1 MKRPLMFTIVM
12 VLSLT
17 LAGVS
22 PGLARRA
29 LTVEEA
35 RRLALEFNRT
45 YLQAREGV
53 RIAEADVTKARAGAF
68 PHVSFNG
75 SYNRSFILPSF
86 FVQATDDEGQ
96 TESIEFKT
104 GFKNS
109 YGANL
114 SVVQSIWQGGKVF
127 TALSI
132 AKDYRRYSQ
141 AVEDQ
146 VAATVVFNS
155 DVLFH
160 DAILQRS
167 RLEVLTK
174 SHEAVSENL
183 AVVEKMFSQGL
194 VPEFEVLRARVEK
207 SNLEPQILMAES
219 DLKLAQKRLKSFL
232 GLDLDEDIELIQEA
246 EVESIP
252 SLPSVDSMVTLA
264 LADRPEMKQATFER
278 DMRRKAVRIARAD
291 YWPSLSAVA
300 SYDWQAQSDRFT
312 LDENISRSWTAGL
325 RLTVPIFQG
334 GRTRGS
340 VTQAV
345 AEHNQTLLRVQQT
358 RDNVRLEVEQA
369 FDRLLQAR
377 QSLETQKN
385 TIALAEEV
393 LRIADLSYESGVGT
407 LLDVL
412 SAQAALTQARELL
425 AQATFTYRTARAG
438 LKLATTID
446 LDKLQ

>member
-1 MKRPLMFTIVM
+1 MFTTVMIV
-12 VLSLT
+12 SLT

-45 YLQAREGV
+45 YLQAKEGV

-68 PHVSFNG
+68 PQVSLNG

-86 FVQATDDEGQ
+86 FVQATDEEGQ

-104 GFKNS
+104 GFKNA

-132 AKDYRRYSQ
+132 ARDYRKYSQ

-183 AVVEKMFSQGL
+183 DVVEKMFSQGL

-219 DLKLAQKRLKSFL
+219 DMKLAQKRLKSFL
-232 GLDLDEDIELIQEA
+232 GLDLDEDIELVQEA
-246 EVESIP
+246 EVESVP

-264 LADRPEMKQATFER
+264 LADRPEMKQASFER
-278 DMRRKAVRIARAD
+278 DMRRKAIRIARAD

-345 AEHNQTLLRVQQT
+345 AEHNQTLLRVQET

-369 FDRLLQAR
+369 YDRLLQAR
-377 QSLETQKN
+377 ESLETQKN